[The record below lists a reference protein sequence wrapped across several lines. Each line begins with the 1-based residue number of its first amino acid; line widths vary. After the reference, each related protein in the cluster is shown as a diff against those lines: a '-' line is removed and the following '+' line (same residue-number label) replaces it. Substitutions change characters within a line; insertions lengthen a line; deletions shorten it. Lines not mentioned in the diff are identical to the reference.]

1 MSDPNNAF
9 ISRFELPGAAGGPL
23 ADISFAIKDVYDV
36 KGHITGAGN
45 PDWAR
50 THDPASAHAPVLD
63 RLLAAGA
70 TCLGKTHTDEIAYSL
85 MGVNAH
91 YGTPLN
97 PAAPARVPGGS
108 SSGSASAVAGGA
120 VDFALGTDTGGSVR
134 LPASFC
140 GIIGIR
146 TTHGRIPAEGIV
158 PLAPSFDT
166 VGWFA
171 RDLTIMARV
180 ASALGIDD
188 APGTLAQPTLMM
200 PRDLWALATPE
211 VRAALEPSR
220 RALCDIFGPA
230 DETPIDEDGL
240 DTWRET
246 FRICQAAEVWAA
258 HGAWVTATRP
268 TFGEDVAGRFS
279 MASRIT
285 PEEAQAARAA
295 RVAIADRLRTILGVT
310 GLIVIPTSPAP
321 APLRT
326 DGPDELDTFRSRAL
340 ALLCPAG
347 LAGLP
352 QFSLPVATVDGAP
365 VGLSLVGSRDS
376 DGMLLELA
384 GEVTTA
390 LPDT

>member
-23 ADISFAIKDVYDV
+23 ADTCFAIKDVYDV

-50 THDPASAHAPVLD
+50 THAPAPAHAPVLE

-70 TCLGKTHTDEIAYSL
+70 TCLGKTHPDEIAYSL

-140 GIIGIR
+140 GIYGIR

-171 RDLTIMARV
+171 RDLATMVRV

-188 APGTLAQPTLMM
+188 APRTAVRPTLLM
-200 PRDLWALATPE
+200 PRDLWALTTPE
-211 VRAALEPSR
+211 VQTALEPSR

-230 DETPIDEDGL
+230 DESPVDRDSL
-240 DTWRET
+240 VSWRET

-258 HGAWVTATRP
+258 HGAWVNATRP
-268 TFGEDVAGRFS
+268 TFGDDVAGRFS

-376 DGMLLELA
+376 DGMWLALA